1 MPELGKVGG
10 EFFDEI
16 IAPNLGAEREDI
28 QIGPQA
34 GVDFGVLDVGDRA
47 LVLATDPLSF
57 PPGLGFARAGR
68 FALDIC
74 LADVAVSG
82 IAPSHVAV
90 GLTLPPEMTDEQFA
104 TAWRAIDERSRELG
118 VSVATGH
125 TARYAGVQFPWV
137 GAATVLGVGDH
148 GDVIR
153 PDGARPGDAL
163 LVTTGP
169 AAETT
174 GLFAS
179 MFPERLGLD
188 AETVAAGQARLDDVA
203 CVEDCLALAEFD
215 THAMH
220 DATEC
225 GVQGGL
231 VEMAES
237 AGVRFDIDPEAF
249 VYGDGVRAVC
259 DAIGVDPLQ
268 VTSSGT
274 LLVAIDPDDADR
286 AVERLEAQG
295 TPASVVGTV
304 SEGEGVFANG
314 ERLRHPGTDPSW
326 AVYDEYRS
334 GG

>member
-16 IAPNLGAEREDI
+16 IAPNLGAEREDVRL
-28 QIGPQA
+28 GPQA

-82 IAPSHVAV
+82 IAPSHVAI

-137 GAATVLGVGDH
+137 GAATVLGVGDR

-215 THAMH
+215 TRAMH

-231 VEMAES
+231 VEMANS

-304 SEGEGVFANG
+304 SEGEGVFADG